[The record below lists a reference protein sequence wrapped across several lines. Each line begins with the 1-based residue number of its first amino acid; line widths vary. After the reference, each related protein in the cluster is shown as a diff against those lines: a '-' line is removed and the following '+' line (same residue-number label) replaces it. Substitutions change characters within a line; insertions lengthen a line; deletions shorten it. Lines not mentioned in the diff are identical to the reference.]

1 MDDKTKNDQQD
12 PNEDKDELELFTRNT
27 SKKRRQRKRSEATRL
42 FDQNAKDT
50 SQQAEFDEDIY
61 LINKDFK
68 KDNNDNSENYQSH
81 EHISDGD
88 ADHDRSSN
96 SINQVY
102 NSNQE
107 DVRSNNPVD
116 NGVSSYD
123 ENSNDENHQNDD
135 VNSKD
140 KVDVSEVND
149 DKGKRKSKVTQLKP
163 LTLEEKRKLRRK
175 RQKRIQYSIITILVL
190 LIAVILIYMF
200 SPLSKIAHV
209 NINGNNHVS
218 TSKINKILNVKSDS
232 RMYTFSK
239 KNAINDLEE
248 DPLIKN
254 VDIHKKLPNTLN
266 VDITENEI
274 IALVK
279 YKGKYLPLLESG
291 KLLKDSNDVKINDAP
306 VMDGFSGTKENDMI
320 KALSDM
326 KPEVRRYIAEV
337 SYAPSKNKQSRI
349 ELYTT
354 DGLQVVGD
362 ISTIADKMK
371 YYPQM
376 SQSLSRDSSGKLK
389 TRGYIDL
396 SVGASFIPY
405 RGNTSNQSESD
416 KNVTKSSQ
424 EENQAK
430 EELQSVLNKINN
442 QSSKNN

>member
-1 MDDKTKNDQQD
+1 MDDKTKNDQQE

-42 FDQNAKDT
+42 FDQNAKDK

-68 KDNNDNSENYQSH
+68 KDNHDNSENNQSH
-81 EHISDGD
+81 DYLSD
-88 ADHDRSSN
+88 AEYDRGSN
-96 SINQVY
+96 LTNQVY

-107 DVRSNNPVD
+107 DEHLSDSDKFGDASNIEHSNN
-116 NGVSSYD
+116 
-123 ENSNDENHQNDD
+123 ENQQSDD
-135 VNSKD
+135 VNSEE
-140 KVDVSEVND
+140 KVDASDPNG

-163 LTLEEKRKLRRK
+163 LTLDEKRKLRRK
-175 RQKRIQYSIITILVL
+175 RQKRIQYSVITILVL

-200 SPLSKIAHV
+200 SPLSKISHV

-218 TSKINKILNVKSDS
+218 TSKINKILDVKSDS

-239 KNAINDLEE
+239 KNAINDLEQ
-248 DPLIKN
+248 DPLIKS

-279 YKGKYLPLLESG
+279 YKGKYLPLLENG
-291 KLLKDSNDVKINDAP
+291 KLLKNSNDVKINDAP
-306 VMDGFSGTKENDMI
+306 VMDGFSGTKEDDMI

-430 EELQSVLNKINN
+430 EELQSVLNKINK

>member
-1 MDDKTKNDQQD
+1 MDDKTKNDQQES
-12 PNEDKDELELFTRNT
+12 NEDKDELELFTRNT
-27 SKKRRQRKRSEATRL
+27 SKKRRQRKRSKATH
-42 FDQNAKDT
+42 FSNQNKDDT
-50 SQQAEFDEDIY
+50 SQQADFDEEIY

-68 KDNNDNSENYQSH
+68 KEESNDKNNDSASSHANDNNIDDSTDSNIENEDY
-81 EHISDGD
+81 
-88 ADHDRSSN
+88 R
-96 SINQVY
+96 Y
-102 NSNQE
+102 NQE
-107 DVRSNNPVD
+107 IDDQNESNVISVD
-116 NGVSSYD
+116 NEQPQSAPKEQNSDSID
-123 ENSNDENHQNDD
+123 EET
-135 VNSKD
+135 VTK
-140 KVDVSEVND
+140 KE
-149 DKGKRKSKVTQLKP
+149 RKSKVTQLKP

-175 RQKRIQYSIITILVL
+175 RQMRIQYSVITILVL

-218 TSKINKILNVKSDS
+218 TSKINKVLGVKNDS

-248 DPLIKN
+248 NPLIKS
-254 VDIHKKLPNTLN
+254 VEIHKQLPNTLN

-279 YKGKYLPLLESG
+279 YKGKYLPLLENG
-291 KLLKDSNDVKINDAP
+291 KLLKGSNDVKINDAP
-306 VMDGFSGTKENDMI
+306 VMDGFKGTKEDDMI
-320 KALSDM
+320 KALSEM
-326 KPEVRRYIAEV
+326 TPEVRRYIAEV
-337 SYAPSKNKQSRI
+337 TYAPSKNKQSRI
-349 ELYTT
+349 ELFTT
-354 DGLQVVGD
+354 DGLQVIGD
-362 ISTIADKMK
+362 ISTISKKMK

-405 RGNTSNQSESD
+405 RGNTSSQSESD

-430 EELQSVLNKINN
+430 EELQSVLNKINK

>member
-1 MDDKTKNDQQD
+1 MDDKTKNDQQE

-42 FDQNAKDT
+42 FDQNASDK

-61 LINKDFK
+61 LINKDLK
-68 KDNNDNSENYQSH
+68 KDKEDHDDLTNHNGDS
-81 EHISDGD
+81 D
-88 ADHDRSSN
+88 ADYDRSLN
-96 SINQVY
+96 STNQVY
-102 NSNQE
+102 NPNQE
-107 DVRSNNPVD
+107 DEHLSDSDKFGVD
-116 NGVSSYD
+116 STD
-123 ENSNDENHQNDD
+123 EHSNDENQQSDD
-135 VNSKD
+135 VTSEG
-140 KVDVSEVND
+140 KVDANDSID
-149 DKGKRKSKVTQLKP
+149 DKAKRKSKVTQIKP

-218 TSKINKILNVKSDS
+218 TSKINKILDVKSDS

-248 DPLIKN
+248 DPLIKS

-279 YKGKYLPLLESG
+279 YKGKYLPLLENG
-291 KLLKDSNDVKINDAP
+291 KLLKGSNDVKINDAP
-306 VMDGFSGTKENDMI
+306 VMDGFSGTKEDDMI

>member
-1 MDDKTKNDQQD
+1 MDDKTKNDQQES
-12 PNEDKDELELFTRNT
+12 NEDKDELELFTRNT
-27 SKKRRQRKRSEATRL
+27 SKKRRQRKRSKATH
-42 FDQNAKDT
+42 FSNQNKDDT
-50 SQQAEFDEDIY
+50 SQQADFDEEIY

-68 KDNNDNSENYQSH
+68 KEESNDKNNDSASSHANDNNIDDSTDSNIENEDY
-81 EHISDGD
+81 
-88 ADHDRSSN
+88 R
-96 SINQVY
+96 Y
-102 NSNQE
+102 NQE
-107 DVRSNNPVD
+107 IDDQNESNVISVD
-116 NGVSSYD
+116 NEQPQSAPKEQNSDSID
-123 ENSNDENHQNDD
+123 EET
-135 VNSKD
+135 VTK
-140 KVDVSEVND
+140 KE
-149 DKGKRKSKVTQLKP
+149 RKSKVTQLKP

-175 RQKRIQYSIITILVL
+175 RQKRIQYSVITILVL

-218 TSKINKILNVKSDS
+218 TSKINKVLGVKNDS

-248 DPLIKN
+248 NPLIKS
-254 VDIHKKLPNTLN
+254 VEIHKQLPNTLN

-279 YKGKYLPLLESG
+279 YKGK
-291 KLLKDSNDVKINDAP
+291 LLKGSNDVKINDAP
-306 VMDGFSGTKENDMI
+306 VMDGFKGTKEDDMI
-320 KALSDM
+320 KALSEM
-326 KPEVRRYIAEV
+326 TPEVRRYIAEV
-337 SYAPSKNKQSRI
+337 TYAPSKNKQSRI
-349 ELYTT
+349 ELFTT
-354 DGLQVVGD
+354 DGLQVIGD
-362 ISTIADKMK
+362 ISTISKKMK

-405 RGNTSNQSESD
+405 RGNTSSQSESD

-430 EELQSVLNKINN
+430 EELQSVLNKINK

>member
-1 MDDKTKNDQQD
+1 MDDKTKNDQQES
-12 PNEDKDELELFTRNT
+12 NEDKDELELFTRNT
-27 SKKRRQRKRSEATRL
+27 SKKRRQRKRSKATH
-42 FDQNAKDT
+42 FSNQNKDDT
-50 SQQAEFDEDIY
+50 SQQADFDEEIY

-68 KDNNDNSENYQSH
+68 KEESNDKNNDSASSHANDNNIDDSTDSNIENEDY
-81 EHISDGD
+81 
-88 ADHDRSSN
+88 R
-96 SINQVY
+96 Y
-102 NSNQE
+102 NQE
-107 DVRSNNPVD
+107 IDDQNESNVISVD
-116 NGVSSYD
+116 NEQPQAPKEQNSDSID
-123 ENSNDENHQNDD
+123 EET
-135 VNSKD
+135 VTK
-140 KVDVSEVND
+140 KE
-149 DKGKRKSKVTQLKP
+149 RKSKVTQLKP

-175 RQKRIQYSIITILVL
+175 RQKRIQYSVITILVL

-218 TSKINKILNVKSDS
+218 TSKINKVLGVKNDS

-248 DPLIKN
+248 NPLIKS
-254 VDIHKKLPNTLN
+254 VEIHKQLPNTLN

-279 YKGKYLPLLESG
+279 YKGKYLPLLENG
-291 KLLKDSNDVKINDAP
+291 KLLKGSNDVKINDAP
-306 VMDGFSGTKENDMI
+306 VMDGFKGTKEDDMI
-320 KALSDM
+320 KALSEM
-326 KPEVRRYIAEV
+326 TPEVRRYIAEV
-337 SYAPSKNKQSRI
+337 TYAPSKNKQSRI
-349 ELYTT
+349 ELFTT
-354 DGLQVVGD
+354 DGLQVIGD
-362 ISTIADKMK
+362 ISTISKKMK

-405 RGNTSNQSESD
+405 RGNTSSQSESD

-430 EELQSVLNKINN
+430 EELQSVLNKINK